1 MNKLKLLSLAA
12 LSVLAVNSAANAKD
26 NMGGG
31 FTGPGTDVA
40 VITVE
45 QAKGLN
51 DEAMVILRGNIQKQ
65 VGEEMYIFSDGT
77 GTINVEIDDD
87 DWMGQNIGP
96 DDLVEIKGEI
106 DKGWTK
112 LEIEVDQINTVN
124 N

>member
-26 NMGGG
+26 NMDGG

-96 DDLVEIKGEI
+96 EDLIEIKGEV

-112 LEIEVDQINTVN
+112 LEIEVDQINKVN